1 MRASKDHAILLTPV
15 LPLPNCSGRALRAWD
30 WLLELSCDHQVHV
43 LVAGKFDV
51 QDIPPNY
58 PAAGVWPVT
67 DGIFSP
73 NRLLRAIGLLCP
85 PCGLFFRGLVVDWFY
100 PQGMTNMRNLVG
112 RLGHKSVK
120 RVVVFRF
127 YLHDLGQSIASLCT
141 DTRFDLDMDDLE
153 SQTRLSVARCLAR
166 MRRPK
171 ESLRSLMASVQ
182 YALLERAIVKGYH
195 SVWLAAKEDAQR
207 LSYRGIPN
215 IAVRPNRVECPQH
228 IPERGLSQTDTARF
242 VFVGGLDY
250 PPNQEAVFYL
260 LNEIQPILEQCL
272 TRPWTFRVVGRRAPK
287 ALVSRM
293 EASGRVEFFPDADE
307 LAEHYTN
314 ADAILVPLWAGGG
327 TKLKVIEAFAHRRP
341 VIASQEGVRGLAVRS
356 GVHYLHAQTGAEFAK
371 AVSQLLG
378 DLALADRV
386 SSAGEAYYL
395 QHHRL
400 L

>member
-1 MRASKDHAILLTPV
+1 
-15 LPLPNCSGRALRAWD
+15 
-30 WLLELSCDHQVHV
+30 
-43 LVAGKFDV
+43 
-51 QDIPPNY
+51 
-58 PAAGVWPVT
+58 
-67 DGIFSP
+67 
-73 NRLLRAIGLLCP
+73 
-85 PCGLFFRGLVVDWFY
+85 
-100 PQGMTNMRNLVG
+100 
-112 RLGHKSVK
+112 
-120 RVVVFRF
+120 
-127 YLHDLGQSIASLCT
+127 
-141 DTRFDLDMDDLE
+141 MDDLE

-171 ESLRSLMASVQ
+171 ESLRSLMASMQ

-215 IAVRPNRVECPQH
+215 IAVRPNRIECPQH

-293 EASGRVEFFPDADE
+293 EASGRVEFFPDTDE

-341 VIASQEGVRGLAVRS
+341 VIASQEGVRGLAVKS